1 MRVIAGSARSL
12 PLKAPAGLDTRPT
25 TDRIKETLFNMLQ
38 QFVPGAVFVDL
49 FAGSGAIGIEALSR
63 GAAKAYFADNSPKA
77 IQCIS
82 ENLLFTKLQEHA
94 IVIKQDAVSALS
106 NIHEDHVDLIFMD
119 PPYDAGLE
127 ELILTALRGRTY
139 LTEETLIIVEASLRT
154 DFSYLDQLGYEI
166 VKDKQYKT
174 NRHVFLRKKHEY
186 GNGRLRGN
194 GAAENEESNLSR
206 KL

>member
-106 NIHEDHVDLIFMD
+106 NIYEKHVDIVFMD
-119 PPYDAGLE
+119 PPYEAGFE
-127 ELILTALRGRTY
+127 ELILTALRDKTY
-139 LTEETLIIVEASLRT
+139 LSEDTLIIVEANLKT
-154 DFSYLDQLGYEI
+154 DFSYLSGLGYEI
-166 VKDKQYKT
+166 VKEKKYKT
-174 NRHVFLRKKHEY
+174 NRHIFLRIK
-186 GNGRLRGN
+186 
-194 GAAENEESNLSR
+194 
-206 KL
+206 

>member
-82 ENLLFTKLQEHA
+82 ENLFMFAANDQNNFSESGTPC
-94 IVIKQDAVSALS
+94 IVNGEFND
-106 NIHEDHVDLIFMD
+106 
-119 PPYDAGLE
+119 
-127 ELILTALRGRTY
+127 R
-139 LTEETLIIVEASLRT
+139 
-154 DFSYLDQLGYEI
+154 FSM
-166 VKDKQYKT
+166 
-174 NRHVFLRKKHEY
+174 
-186 GNGRLRGN
+186 
-194 GAAENEESNLSR
+194 
-206 KL
+206 